1 IFIHTFN
8 GMSPLHHR
16 EPGMVGAAMNLKG
29 VYAEIICDG
38 HHVHPVASNI
48 LMNVR
53 GREKV
58 VMVSDCM
65 MAGGMPE
72 GTYQLGEF
80 PVKVKDEMA
89 RLESGSLAGSILQL
103 KDAVKNVV
111 EWGIASPEE
120 AIYMASTAPAK
131 SVQLD
136 GECGKIAEGYAADFI
151 VMTPAMDVIA
161 TYLDGV
167 CRFQA

>member
-1 IFIHTFN
+1 
-8 GMSPLHHR
+8 
-16 EPGMVGAAMNLKG
+16 
-29 VYAEIICDG
+29 
-38 HHVHPVASNI
+38 
-48 LMNVR
+48 
-53 GREKV
+53 
-58 VMVSDCM
+58 
-65 MAGGMPE
+65 MPE

-80 PVKVKDEMA
+80 PVKVKDGMA

-103 KDAVKNVV
+103 KDAVKCRRL
-111 EWGIASPEE
+111 GIAAPEQ

-131 SVQLD
+131 SIQLD

-151 VMTPAMDVIA
+151 VLTPAMDLAA